1 MSKRS
6 KRRQKGSPQTTQV
19 KPLYLLALGGLG
31 VGLVIVLAV
40 LLAQNRPAN
49 GVPASFTPAYTGG
62 PRVEVA
68 QAVFDYGDVRFN
80 TPVETVFRVRN
91 VGDEPLEIL
100 GEPQVRL
107 VEGC

>member
-6 KRRQKGSPQTTQV
+6 KRREKGSPPAAPV
-19 KPLYLLALGGLG
+19 RPLHLLALGGLA
-31 VGLVIVLAV
+31 VGLVVVIAV
-40 LLAQNRPAN
+40 LLAQNSQAN
-49 GVPASFTPAYTGG
+49 GVPASFTPEYTGG
-62 PRVEVA
+62 PRAEVA
-68 QAVFDYGDVRFN
+68 QEVFDYGDVRFN

-91 VGDEPLEIL
+91 VGDQPLTIL